1 MFRETY
7 DAVLAK
13 LSAFVPHPG
22 RRRDRVSI
30 ILPFLIISAG
40 LMALA
45 WRSYNLSVKMEQGAT
60 ALAEQ
65 YAGYAAEI
73 TARRVDAA
81 VRAEI
86 TLISEEWQQME
97 RRLAQPTNASLSA
110 WINQHDWIIS
120 ALYVPDDD
128 LLGSIYYERGTPNE
142 KLKPKETISRELFTS
157 TGILRYVYDPR
168 RLLATVHQA
177 VRQPPLGQSARRAT
191 LAIQQPADV
200 VLVHGVPQGTQKLD
214 DGFASVALLADP
226 LSEFGVRAVVRTAY
240 VGGKGWQNH
249 RVMSLW
255 VSLVALGLTGVG
267 ASLALRGMHKES
279 ETMKLRGALIANVSH
294 ELRTPLSM
302 IRLGAETLKRGKL
315 KEKER
320 LEIEDQILREVLL
333 LSHLVENVL
342 DVARMQNQSTKAL
355 AFSSV
360 GPRDLIRNLVTTY
373 ESWIRSKGFEVSLD
387 LDESVPEQLWDR
399 DAVSRALLNLVDN
412 AIKYSAD
419 DRHIDIVLR
428 QNAEWV
434 IIEVKD
440 RGIGI
445 DAKDLNRIFDPYFR
459 AQFSDTITR
468 RGAGLGL
475 TLVQQIVESHGGKVE
490 LDSVLGSGSTFRLMF
505 PRSLESSATADMP
518 TMVHAREAF

>member
-1 MFRETY
+1 MFRETI
-7 DAVLAK
+7 AEFLAR
-13 LSAFVPHPG
+13 LREIVPHPG
-22 RRRDRVSI
+22 RKRDRVSI
-30 ILPFLIISAG
+30 LVPFLIISAG

-45 WRSYNLSVKMEQGAT
+45 WRSYNLSVRMEQGAN

-81 VRAEI
+81 VRSEMALVAEQ
-86 TLISEEWQQME
+86 WQQLE
-97 RRLAQPTNASLSA
+97 RGVDSPTLASLSV
-110 WINQHDWIIS
+110 WIEQHPWIVS
-120 ALYVPDDD
+120 ALYLPDE
-128 LLGSIYYERGTPNE
+128 SPEESVYYTEVGR
-142 KLKPKETISRELFTS
+142 PKEGQLRVSLELFTS
-157 TGILRYVYDPR
+157 TGMVKYHYDPDK
-168 RLLATVHQA
+168 LLQA
-177 VRQPPLGQSARRAT
+177 VPQAVKQPPLTQQSRRGT
-191 LAIQQPADV
+191 LAIQQQADIDI
-200 VLVHGVPQGTQKLD
+200 VHGVPRGIEKLA
-214 DGFASVALLADP
+214 DGFASVAPLDNP
-226 LSEFGVRAVVRTAY
+226 LSTFGVRAVVRTAY
-240 VGGKGWQNH
+240 VGGKGWQNQ
-249 RVMSLW
+249 RVVSLW
-255 VSLVALGLTGVG
+255 VSLLALALTGVG

-302 IRLGAETLKRGKL
+302 IRLGAETLKRARL
-315 KEKER
+315 KDKER
-320 LEIEDQILREVLL
+320 LDIEDTILREVLL

-360 GPRDLIRNLVTTY
+360 GPRDLIRNLITTY
-373 ESWIRSKGFEVSLD
+373 ESWIRSKGFEVELELD
-387 LDESVPEQLWDR
+387 DTIADQLWDR

-419 DRHIDIVLR
+419 DRHISIVLR
-428 QNAEWV
+428 QNAEYV

-445 DAKDLNRIFDPYFR
+445 DVKDVTKIFDPYFR
-459 AQFSDTITR
+459 AKFSDTITR

-490 LDSVLGSGSTFRLMF
+490 LDSVIGSGSTFRLMF
-505 PRSLESSATADMP
+505 PRSLASSAPTDFP
-518 TMVHAREAF
+518 TMVRTREAF

>member
-1 MFRETY
+1 MFKGTY
-7 DAVLAK
+7 EAVLAK
-13 LSAFVPHPG
+13 LSAIVPHPG

-30 ILPFLIISAG
+30 LVPFLIISAG

-86 TLISEEWQQME
+86 TQVTDEWQLME
-97 RRLAQPTNASLSA
+97 RRAQPTNVSLSA
-110 WINQHDWIIS
+110 WIKQHDWIVS
-120 ALYVPDDD
+120 ALYTPDDD
-128 LLGSIYYERGTPNE
+128 LDSSIYYAEPSNPGAGQMRLT
-142 KLKPKETISRELFTS
+142 RELFTS
-157 TGILRYVYDPR
+157 SGVLRYYYDPR
-168 RLLATVHQA
+168 RLLANVQQA
-177 VRQPPLGQSARRAT
+177 VRQPPLPQNRRGT
-191 LAIQQPADV
+191 LSVQQPADV
-200 VLVHGVPQGTQKLD
+200 LVVQGLPEGIEKLD
-214 DGFASVALLADP
+214 DGFASVASLGDP
-226 LSEFGVRAVVRTAY
+226 LSGFGVRAVVRTAY

-255 VSLVALGLTGVG
+255 VSLVALALTGVG
-267 ASLALRGMHKES
+267 ASLALRGLHKES

-320 LEIEDQILREVLL
+320 LDIEDQILREVLL

-342 DVARMQNQSTKAL
+342 DVARIQNQSTKAL
-355 AFSSV
+355 AFSAV
-360 GPRDLIRNLVTTY
+360 GPRDLIRNLVITY
-373 ESWIRSKGFEVSLD
+373 ESWIRSKGFEVTLE
-387 LDESVPEQLWDR
+387 LDESVADQLWDR

-412 AIKYSAD
+412 AIKYSGD

-428 QNAEWV
+428 QTAEHV

-445 DAKDLNRIFDPYFR
+445 ATNDLNKIFDPYFR

-475 TLVQQIVESHGGKVE
+475 TLVQQIVESHGGRVE
-490 LDSVLGSGSTFRLMF
+490 LDSVLGSGSTFRLLF
-505 PRSLESSATADMP
+505 PRSLESTATADLPPMAR
-518 TMVHAREAF
+518 AREAF

>member
-1 MFRETY
+1 MFKGTY

-13 LSAFVPHPG
+13 LRAIVPHPG

-30 ILPFLIISAG
+30 LVPFLIISAG

-65 YAGYAAEI
+65 YAGFAAEI
-73 TARRVDAA
+73 TARRVDTA
-81 VRAEI
+81 VRTEI
-86 TLISEEWQQME
+86 TQVSDQWQQME
-97 RRLAQPTNASLSA
+97 RRVPQPTNASLIA
-110 WINQHDWIIS
+110 WINQHDWIVS
-120 ALYVPDDD
+120 ALYTPDDD
-128 LLGSIYYERGTPNE
+128 PGASIYYAEPSPPTAKQIRIN
-142 KLKPKETISRELFTS
+142 RELFTS
-157 TGILRYVYDPR
+157 KGILRFDYDPR
-168 RLLATVHQA
+168 RLLAAVDQA
-177 VRQPPLGQSARRAT
+177 VQQPPLNARRGT
-191 LAIQQPADV
+191 LALQQQADV
-200 VLVHGVPQGTQKLD
+200 DIVYRTPEGVQKLG
-214 DGFASVALLADP
+214 DGFASVASLGEP
-226 LSEFGVRAVVRTAY
+226 LNEFGVRAVVRTAY

-255 VSLVALGLTGVG
+255 VSLVALALTGVG

-320 LEIEDQILREVLL
+320 LDIEDQILREVLL

-342 DVARMQNQSTKAL
+342 DVARIQNQSTKAL

-360 GPRDLIRNLVTTY
+360 GPRDLIRNLITTY
-373 ESWIRSKGFEVSLD
+373 ESWIRSKGFEVALD
-387 LDESVPEQLWDR
+387 LDETVSEQLWDR

-428 QNAEWV
+428 QNPEYV
-434 IIEVKD
+434 IIEVRD

-445 DAKDLNRIFDPYFR
+445 AAKDLAQIFDPYFR

-505 PRSLESSATADMP
+505 PRSLESSSTADMP
-518 TMVHAREAF
+518 AMVHAREAF